1 MAEISLKRIKLASE
15 EDKVTIKEEIS
26 SVEEMC
32 TVYIKEEDEKME
44 KDNIKEE
51 ISSVEEM
58 CTVYIK
64 EEDDKMEN
72 TEIKGCLK
80 SATN

>member
-1 MAEISLKRIKLASE
+1 MAEISLKRVKLASE
-15 EDKVTIKEEIS
+15 EDKVT
-26 SVEEMC
+26 
-32 TVYIKEEDEKME
+32 
-44 KDNIKEE
+44 IKEE

>member
-1 MAEISLKRIKLASE
+1 MAEISLKRVKLASE

-44 KDNIKEE
+44 
-51 ISSVEEM
+51 
-58 CTVYIK
+58 
-64 EEDDKMEN
+64 N